1 MDIARPEN
9 RQRRKRRKI
18 AAAVAVVLLAAAGML
33 IWRLRLRHHSE
44 YATITHDGRALR
56 VLVVRADRPQQDA
69 PVVVMV
75 HEVYGLSD
83 WARDMAGELADEGFT
98 VVAPD
103 LLSGHG
109 PNGGGYGDFA
119 SESDVTRAVSGLDP
133 DGVTADLDAAV
144 EYARKLPEC
153 KGKVVVVGFSW
164 GGWRT
169 FAFAAHRK
177 DLSAAFVFYGTG
189 PADVTTINAPVYGFY
204 AANDRDVDSTVPVT
218 TDAMKAAGKVYKPVT
233 YDGADHGFMR
243 LGDARNAK
251 EDTKR
256 ARYLAF
262 RLLVGVLNGISQEE
276 KLSPTS

>member
-1 MDIARPEN
+1 MAIAL
-9 RQRRKRRKI
+9 I
-18 AAAVAVVLLAAAGML
+18 AATGILL
-33 IWRLRLRHHSE
+33 WRLQLRHHSE

-56 VLVVRADRPQQDA
+56 VLVVRAAKPQEDA

-83 WARDMAGELADEGFT
+83 WARNMAGELADEGFT

-119 SESDVTRAVSGLDP
+119 SESDVTRAVSDLDP
-133 DGVTADLDAAV
+133 DGVTADLDATV
-144 EYARKLPEC
+144 DYARKLPEF

-169 FAFAAHRK
+169 FAFATHRK

-204 AANDRDVDSTVPVT
+204 AGNDGDVDSTLPAT
-218 TDAMKAAGKVYKPVT
+218 TDAMKAAGRVYKPVM

-243 LGDARNAK
+243 LGDARNAS
-251 EDTKR
+251 EDNKR

-262 RLLVGVLNGISQEE
+262 RLLVGVLNGIGREE
-276 KLSPTS
+276 KISPTS